1 MSTEV
6 SYTSDFRPVDEAHAN
21 RLSRNQRLL
30 AIIVFAFLATAVS
43 RALSGEH
50 DLTSSFTVSQAVIST
65 LPILMAGLGGL
76 LSERS
81 GVVNIGLEGMM
92 ILGTWGAG
100 FFGYHYGPW
109 GALIGAAFCGGI
121 AGLLHA
127 VVVVRFGVDHVV
139 SGVAINLLA
148 FGWARFLAAALFK
161 GRGSGSETN
170 SPGFDVSKNMPTL
183 RFPGMGAG
191 GPFATLENK
200 HWPIISDFAG
210 ITRGLLGS
218 WPLYRLIAL
227 AMLPLVGW
235 LVWRT
240 KFGLRLRSSGEKP
253 SAADSLGVRVGLIRY
268 LAVSASGALAGL
280 GGALLVL
287 NNSGSYVEGQTNSKG
302 YLGLA
307 SLIFGNW
314 RPLGVLGGASLFG
327 FLDTIQLTA
336 EPAVIGLYLLIAMGA
351 AFGAWRMFRNGK
363 RSTALALLGLAGGL
377 GVLFVI
383 RWKLNTDLIKGLPY
397 FGTLVVLAVFSRRM
411 RPPASAGQPWR
422 KGQIT

>member
-1 MSTEV
+1 MSDV
-6 SYTSDFRPVDEAHAN
+6 SLISDFKPIDDEHAR

-30 AIIVFAFLATAVS
+30 AIVVVAFAAIAVARS
-43 RALSGEH
+43 LSGEH

-81 GVVNIGLEGMM
+81 GVINIGLEGMM

-109 GALIGAAFCGGI
+109 GALLGAAFCGGI

-127 VVVVRFGVDHVV
+127 VVTVRFGVDHVV

-170 SPGFDVSKNMPTL
+170 SPGFDVSKHMPTF
-183 RFPGMGAG
+183 RFPGMSQNGLFAKIEG
-191 GPFATLENK
+191 RNWPF
-200 HWPIISDFAG
+200 ISDAAG
-210 ITRGLLGS
+210 ITKGLLGA

-227 AMLPLVGW
+227 AMLPLVSW

-253 SAADSLGVRVGLIRY
+253 SAADSLGVRVGRIRY
-268 LAVSASGALAGL
+268 IAVSASGALAGL

-287 NNSGSYVEGQTNSKG
+287 NNSGGYGEGQTNSKG
-302 YLGLA
+302 FLGLA

-314 RPLGVLGGASLFG
+314 RPMGVLGGASLFG

-336 EPAVIGLYLLIAMGA
+336 EPAVIGVYLLIAIGA
-351 AFGAWRMFRNGK
+351 AFGAWRMFRN
-363 RSTALALLGLAGGL
+363 RRRTPAMVLIGLAAGL
-377 GVLFVI
+377 CVLFVI

-397 FGTLVVLAVFSRRM
+397 IGTLVVLAVFSRRM
-411 RPPASAGQPWR
+411 RPPAAAGQPWR
-422 KGQIT
+422 KGEIT

>member
-1 MSTEV
+1 MNADTAST
-6 SYTSDFRPVDEAHAN
+6 PVDVIAA
-21 RLSRNQRLL
+21 RRMPKNQRALL
-30 AIIVFAFLATAVS
+30 IIVATFCAVAITRS
-43 RALSGEH
+43 LSGEN
-50 DLTSSFTVSQAVIST
+50 DLTSSFTIAQTVIST
-65 LPILMAGLGGL
+65 LPILMCGLGGL

-81 GVVNIGLEGMM
+81 GVINIGLEGMM

-100 FFGYHYGPW
+100 FFGFHYGPW
-109 GALIGAAFCGGI
+109 GALFGAALCGGI
-121 AGLLHA
+121 AGLIHA

-148 FGWARFLAAALFK
+148 AGWARFLASALFK
-161 GRGSGSETN
+161 GRGAGSETN
-170 SPGFDVSKNMPTL
+170 SPGFDVAKRMPTL
-183 RFPGMGAG
+183 RFPGMGNG
-191 GPFATLENK
+191 GLFADIEK
-200 HWPIISDFAG
+200 HHWPVISDFAG
-210 ITRGLLGS
+210 MAKGLLGS

-253 SAADSLGVRVGLIRY
+253 SAADSLGVPVGLIRY
-268 LAVSASGALAGL
+268 IAVSASGALAGL

-314 RPLGVLGGASLFG
+314 RPTGVLGGASLFG
-327 FLDTIQLTA
+327 FLDTVQLTA
-336 EPAVIGLYLLIAMGA
+336 EPAVIGLYLLVALGA
-351 AFGAWRMFRNGK
+351 AYGTYRLVRSGK
-363 RSTALALLGLAGGL
+363 RSQAMTLGALSAGLI
-377 GVLFVI
+377 VLFVT
-383 RWKLNTDLIKGLPY
+383 RWRLDTDLVKGLPY

-411 RPPASAGQPWR
+411 RPPAASGQPWR
-422 KGQIT
+422 KGNIT